1 MKHLF
6 RLDWSY
12 LNNYTYN
19 KQIKTRNENILT
31 LDRLNGTRRNKRMK
45 ENKDIEIVAILKF
58 AFYFMEQVVD
68 SEKLYTKILRFI
80 ISLA

>member
-6 RLDWSY
+6 RPDWSY